1 MTEPRIT
8 KKEIWII
15 VSLIIAIVGP
25 MYGAWQL
32 DLSGEREA
40 IRAAQADYREV
51 MEQRVDWL
59 ETQLT
64 QCLTPPK
71 DNQDQD
77 QSN

>member
-8 KKEIWII
+8 KKQIWII

-25 MYGAWQL
+25 LYAAWQL
-32 DLSGEREA
+32 DISDEREA
-40 IRAAQADYREV
+40 IRASQMDYREV